1 CEPPEVVPRADLLNL
16 APTAMGYSRRPVAG
30 IGNSLRRMT
39 QTTRGRVGLL
49 LAILGIGWLGSAL
62 FARYAL
68 GEFGTLG
75 AALWSGITHLLDPS
89 SLHEDHGFEHRAIG
103 LFQVVFGLIFLVGLA
118 FTVISE
124 VVGSSLERLGQFDA
138 PVHVSDHLLLIAGP
152 DLLPGY

>member
-1 CEPPEVVPRADLLNL
+1 MTGL
-16 APTAMGYSRRPVAG
+16 ANT
-30 IGNSLRRMT
+30 LRRLI
-39 QTTRGRVGLL
+39 QTTRGRVALL
-49 LAILGIGWLGSAL
+49 LGVLAVAWLGSAFVAHVVL
-62 FARYAL
+62 D
-68 GEFGTLG
+68 EFDTFG

-138 PVHVSDHLLLIAGP
+138 PVHVSDHLLLIGGP
-152 DLLPGY
+152 DLLPGYLPHTQSTRRATP